1 MLSPSQEEAVCH
13 GSGPCLTLAGPGSG
27 KTYVLTR
34 RIQHL
39 ITKGGVPPEQILV
52 ITFTKAAA
60 LEMKERFIGLMGQ
73 EYPVVFGTFHS
84 VFYGMLRREPGFRTY
99 RLLDHKSKQAI
110 LKETAYVVKMS
121 CAEDD
126 LMHMEQEISYI
137 KNTMVALAGY
147 ASPYF
152 PNEKI
157 IKLYEHY
164 EARKEVYHLLD
175 YDDLLVKTRELLYKD
190 PSFLAK
196 WQKRF
201 SYLLLDEVQDM
212 NALQFE
218 IIRLLAL
225 PDNNLF
231 AVGDDDQ
238 SIYGF
243 RGARPDLMFSFENY
257 YPGVKILQLRDN
269 YRCKARILQ
278 ASLAL
283 ISHNEIRF
291 TKEILGQKEGKGNL
305 EVVSLADKKAE
316 TAYLVQILKHQ
327 RTGGKNWEDMAVLYR
342 NHAQIGS
349 VIEALQ
355 DEKIPFY
362 VKDAV
367 PNPYKHFV
375 MLDLIAY
382 LRLGSPLLHRPDL
395 FRIMNRPDRF
405 LQRASVTREWTTFEA
420 WKHFYQD
427 QPGMQRTIEKLEG
440 DINFLRSLSGPAAIT
455 FICKRLGYEAFLKK
469 QARDDAEYQK
479 WQESIGLLKETA
491 KNAKTTGQIIEQ
503 WEIERDAID
512 RINQEKSLDKEGKVG
527 LYTLHGAKGLEFDTV
542 FILDCNETILPSKKA
557 DSREKIEEERRLFYV
572 GMTRAKENLYLLA
585 IRQEQGKKMHPSR
598 FLKEIEKVQT

>member
-1 MLSPSQEEAVCH
+1 MLSPSQEEAVCY
-13 GSGPCLTLAGPGSG
+13 GRGPCLTLAGPGSG

-39 ITKGGVPPEQILV
+39 ITEGSVPPEQILV

-60 LEMKERFIGLMGQ
+60 LEMKERFMGLMGQ
-73 EYPVVFGTFHS
+73 ECPVVFGTFHS
-84 VFYGMLRREPGFRTY
+84 VFYGMLRQESISRAY
-99 RLLDHKSKQAI
+99 RLMDHKSKQAI
-110 LKETAYVVKMS
+110 LKETAYVLHIS
-121 CAEDD
+121 CAEED
-126 LMHMEQEISYI
+126 LLHMEQEISYI
-137 KNTMVALAGY
+137 KNTMAVLAEY

-152 PNEKI
+152 PNDKF

-164 EARKEVYHLLD
+164 EARKEAYHLLD
-175 YDDLLVKTRELLYKD
+175 YDDLLVKIRELLYKD
-190 PSFLAK
+190 PAFLFK

-243 RGARPDLMFSFENY
+243 RGARPDLMFSFESF

-269 YRCKARILQ
+269 YRCQNRILQ

-283 ISHNEIRF
+283 ISYNETRFAKEIR
-291 TKEILGQKEGKGNL
+291 GQQEGQGNL
-305 EVVSLADKKAE
+305 EVVTLADKKAE
-316 TAYLVQILKHQ
+316 TAYLVQLLKRQ
-327 RTGGKNWEDMAVLYR
+327 RTAGKNWGDMAVLYR

-355 DEKIPFY
+355 DEEIPFY
-362 VKDAV
+362 VKDAM

-382 LRLGSPLLHRPDL
+382 LRLCSPLLHRPDL
-395 FRIMNRPDRF
+395 FRIMNRPERF
-405 LQRASVTREWTTFEA
+405 LQRASVTREWMTFEA

-427 QPGMQRTIEKLEG
+427 QPRIQQTLAGLEK
-440 DINFLRSLSGPAAIT
+440 DILFLRSLSGPAAIT
-455 FICKRLGYEAFLKK
+455 FICKRLGYDVFLKK
-469 QARDDAEYQK
+469 QARDDAEYKK

-491 KNAKTTGQIIEQ
+491 KNAKTIGQIIEH
-503 WEIERDAID
+503 WEMKRDAID
-512 RINQEKSLDKEGKVG
+512 RINQEKTLDKEGKVG
-527 LYTLHGAKGLEFDTV
+527 LYTLHGVKGLEFDTV

-585 IRQEQGKKMHPSR
+585 VEQDQGKKMHPSR
-598 FLKEIEKVQT
+598 FLKEIEKVRT

>member
-1 MLSPSQEEAVCH
+1 M
-13 GSGPCLTLAGPGSG
+13 
-27 KTYVLTR
+27 
-34 RIQHL
+34 
-39 ITKGGVPPEQILV
+39 
-52 ITFTKAAA
+52 
-60 LEMKERFIGLMGQ
+60 
-73 EYPVVFGTFHS
+73 
-84 VFYGMLRREPGFRTY
+84 
-99 RLLDHKSKQAI
+99 
-110 LKETAYVVKMS
+110 
-121 CAEDD
+121 
-126 LMHMEQEISYI
+126 
-137 KNTMVALAGY
+137 
-147 ASPYF
+147 
-152 PNEKI
+152 
-157 IKLYEHY
+157 
-164 EARKEVYHLLD
+164 
-175 YDDLLVKTRELLYKD
+175 
-190 PSFLAK
+190 
-196 WQKRF
+196 
-201 SYLLLDEVQDM
+201 
-212 NALQFE
+212 
-218 IIRLLAL
+218 
-225 PDNNLF
+225 
-231 AVGDDDQ
+231 
-238 SIYGF
+238 
-243 RGARPDLMFSFENY
+243 
-257 YPGVKILQLRDN
+257 
-269 YRCKARILQ
+269 
-278 ASLAL
+278 
-283 ISHNEIRF
+283 
-291 TKEILGQKEGKGNL
+291 
-305 EVVSLADKKAE
+305 SLADKKAE
-316 TAYLVQILKHQ
+316 TAYLVQILKQQ

-440 DINFLRSLSGPAAIT
+440 DINFLRSLSGPAAIN

>member
-39 ITKGGVPPEQILV
+39 ITEGGVPPEQILV

-73 EYPVVFGTFHS
+73 DCPVVFGTFHS
-84 VFYGMLRREPGFRTY
+84 VFYGMLRQEAVFRSY
-99 RLLDHKSKQAI
+99 RLMDHKSKQAI
-110 LKETAYVVKMS
+110 LKETAYAVHTS
-121 CAEDD
+121 CAEED
-126 LMHMEQEISYI
+126 LLHMEEEISYI
-137 KNTMVALAGY
+137 KNSMVALAEY

-152 PNEKI
+152 PNDKI

-164 EARKEVYHLLD
+164 EARKEVYHLWD
-175 YDDLLVKTRELLYKD
+175 YDDLLVKTGELLHKD
-190 PSFLAK
+190 PAFLRK
-196 WQKRF
+196 WQNRF

-218 IIRLLAL
+218 TIRLLTL
-225 PDNNLF
+225 PENNLF

-243 RGARPDLMFSFENY
+243 RGARPDLMFSFKNF
-257 YPGVKILQLRDN
+257 YPEVKIIQLQDN
-269 YRCKARILQ
+269 YRSKAKILQ

-283 ISHNEIRF
+283 ISHNEMRF
-291 TKEILGQKEGKGNL
+291 AKEIHGRQEGQGDL
-305 EVVSLADKKAE
+305 EVMTLANKEEE
-316 TAYLVQILKHQ
+316 TAYLVQILKQ
-327 RTGGKNWEDMAVLYR
+327 EKAAGKDWGDMAILYR

-349 VIEALQ
+349 AIEVLQ
-355 DEKIPFY
+355 KEEIPFY
-362 VKDAV
+362 VKDAM

-382 LRLGSPLLHRPDL
+382 LRLCSPLLHRSDL

-405 LQRASVTREWTTFEA
+405 LQRASVTREWMTFEA

-427 QPGMQRTIEKLEG
+427 QPAMQRTIEKLEG
-440 DINFLRSLSGPAAIT
+440 DMIFLRSLSGPAAIT
-455 FICKRLGYEAFLKK
+455 FICKRLGYDAFLKK
-469 QARDDAEYQK
+469 RARDDEEYQK
-479 WQESIGLLKETA
+479 WQASITLLKETA
-491 KNAKTTGQIIEQ
+491 KNTRTIGQIIEK
-503 WEIERDAID
+503 WEQKRDAID

-527 LYTLHGAKGLEFDTV
+527 LYTLHGAKGLEFATV
-542 FILDCNETILPSKKA
+542 IILDCNETILPSKKA

-585 IRQEQGKKMHPSR
+585 VGQDQGKKMHPSR

>member
-84 VFYGMLRREPGFRTY
+84 VFYGMLRQEPGFQAY

-126 LMHMEQEISYI
+126 LLHMEQEISYI
-137 KNTMVALAGY
+137 KNTMVDLAEY

-164 EARKEVYHLLD
+164 EARKEAYHLLD

-190 PSFLAK
+190 PTFLFK

-243 RGARPDLMFSFENY
+243 RGARPDLMFSFKNY
-257 YPGVKILQLRDN
+257 YPGVKILQLQDN
-269 YRCKARILQ
+269 YRCQARILQ

-283 ISHNEIRF
+283 ISHNELRF
-291 TKEILGQKEGKGNL
+291 TKEIRGHQEGQGNL
-305 EVVSLADKKAE
+305 EVVMLADKKAE
-316 TAYLVQILKHQ
+316 MAYLVQILKQQ
-327 RTGGKNWEDMAVLYR
+327 RAGGKTWGDMAVLYR

-362 VKDAV
+362 VKDAM
-367 PNPYKHFV
+367 PNPYMHFV

-382 LRLGSPLLHRPDL
+382 LRMCSPLLHRPDL

-405 LQRASVTREWTTFEA
+405 LQRASVTREWMTFEA
-420 WKHFYQD
+420 WEHFYQD

-455 FICKRLGYEAFLKK
+455 FICKRLGYETFLKK

-479 WQESIGLLKETA
+479 WQESIGLLKEIA

-503 WEIERDAID
+503 WEIKRDAID
-512 RINQEKSLDKEGKVG
+512 RINQEKSLAKEGKIG

>member
-126 LMHMEQEISYI
+126 LLHMEQEISYI
-137 KNTMVALAGY
+137 KNTMVALVEY

-190 PSFLAK
+190 PAFLSK
-196 WQKRF
+196 WQTRF

-225 PDNNLF
+225 PGNNLV
-231 AVGDDDQ
+231 AVGDDD
-238 SIYGF
+238 
-243 RGARPDLMFSFENY
+243 
-257 YPGVKILQLRDN
+257 
-269 YRCKARILQ
+269 
-278 ASLAL
+278 
-283 ISHNEIRF
+283 
-291 TKEILGQKEGKGNL
+291 
-305 EVVSLADKKAE
+305 
-316 TAYLVQILKHQ
+316 
-327 RTGGKNWEDMAVLYR
+327 
-342 NHAQIGS
+342 
-349 VIEALQ
+349 
-355 DEKIPFY
+355 
-362 VKDAV
+362 
-367 PNPYKHFV
+367 
-375 MLDLIAY
+375 
-382 LRLGSPLLHRPDL
+382 
-395 FRIMNRPDRF
+395 
-405 LQRASVTREWTTFEA
+405 
-420 WKHFYQD
+420 
-427 QPGMQRTIEKLEG
+427 
-440 DINFLRSLSGPAAIT
+440 
-455 FICKRLGYEAFLKK
+455 
-469 QARDDAEYQK
+469 
-479 WQESIGLLKETA
+479 
-491 KNAKTTGQIIEQ
+491 
-503 WEIERDAID
+503 
-512 RINQEKSLDKEGKVG
+512 
-527 LYTLHGAKGLEFDTV
+527 
-542 FILDCNETILPSKKA
+542 
-557 DSREKIEEERRLFYV
+557 
-572 GMTRAKENLYLLA
+572 
-585 IRQEQGKKMHPSR
+585 
-598 FLKEIEKVQT
+598 

>member
-39 ITKGGVPPEQILV
+39 ITEGGVPPEQILV

-73 EYPVVFGTFHS
+73 ECPVVFGTFHS
-84 VFYGMLRREPGFRTY
+84 VFYGMLRKEPGFRTY
-99 RLLDHKSKQAI
+99 RLMDHKSKQAI
-110 LKETAYVVKMS
+110 LKETAYAVHTS
-121 CAEDD
+121 CAEED
-126 LMHMEQEISYI
+126 LLHMEEEISYI
-137 KNTMVALAGY
+137 KNSMVTLDEY

-152 PNEKI
+152 PNDKI

-164 EARKEVYHLLD
+164 EARKEAYHLLD
-175 YDDLLVKTRELLYKD
+175 YDDLLVKTRELLCKD
-190 PSFLAK
+190 PAFLSK

-225 PDNNLF
+225 PENNLF

-257 YPGVKILQLRDN
+257 YPGVRIIQLQDN

-283 ISHNEIRF
+283 ISHNEMRF
-291 TKEILGQKEGKGNL
+291 VKEIHGRREGQGGL
-305 EVVSLADKKAE
+305 EVVTFADKEAE
-316 TAYLVQILKHQ
+316 TAYLVQILKQ
-327 RTGGKNWEDMAVLYR
+327 QKMAGINWGDMAVLYR

-349 VIEALQ
+349 VIEVLQ
-355 DEKIPFY
+355 KEEIPFY
-362 VKDAV
+362 VKDAM

-375 MLDLIAY
+375 ILDLIAY
-382 LRLGSPLLHRPDL
+382 LRLCSPLLHRPDL

-405 LQRASVTREWTTFEA
+405 LQRASVTREWMTFEA

-427 QPGMQRTIEKLEG
+427 QPGMQRTIEKLER
-440 DINFLRSLSGPAAIT
+440 DVAFLRSLSGPAAIT
-455 FICKRLGYEAFLKK
+455 FICKKLGYEAFLKK
-469 QARDDAEYQK
+469 KARDDEEYQK
-479 WQESIGLLKETA
+479 WQESIALLKETA
-491 KNAKTTGQIIEQ
+491 KNTRTVGQIIEK
-503 WEIERDAID
+503 WEQKRDAID

-527 LYTLHGAKGLEFDTV
+527 LYTLHGAKGLEFTTV
-542 FILDCNETILPSKKA
+542 LILDCNETILPSKKA

-585 IRQEQGKKMHPSR
+585 VEQDQGKKMHPSR

>member
-137 KNTMVALAGY
+137 KNTMVALAEY

-190 PSFLAK
+190 PSFLSK

-316 TAYLVQILKHQ
+316 TAYLVQILKQQ
-327 RTGGKNWEDMAVLYR
+327 RT
-342 NHAQIGS
+342 
-349 VIEALQ
+349 
-355 DEKIPFY
+355 
-362 VKDAV
+362 
-367 PNPYKHFV
+367 
-375 MLDLIAY
+375 
-382 LRLGSPLLHRPDL
+382 
-395 FRIMNRPDRF
+395 
-405 LQRASVTREWTTFEA
+405 
-420 WKHFYQD
+420 
-427 QPGMQRTIEKLEG
+427 
-440 DINFLRSLSGPAAIT
+440 
-455 FICKRLGYEAFLKK
+455 
-469 QARDDAEYQK
+469 
-479 WQESIGLLKETA
+479 
-491 KNAKTTGQIIEQ
+491 
-503 WEIERDAID
+503 
-512 RINQEKSLDKEGKVG
+512 
-527 LYTLHGAKGLEFDTV
+527 
-542 FILDCNETILPSKKA
+542 
-557 DSREKIEEERRLFYV
+557 
-572 GMTRAKENLYLLA
+572 
-585 IRQEQGKKMHPSR
+585 
-598 FLKEIEKVQT
+598 